1 MKLTR
6 KAVDS
11 VDFEKLRAVV
21 GPSEWF
27 YEKPGK
33 EPHRLLAYLSTLFHG
48 KTIFDIGTHLGDSAL
63 ALSYNPENH
72 VESFDILDKVSP
84 ARKTCGNVSWHLG
97 DLLSPEF
104 RATWARKLLDSPL
117 IYLDVDPHHGVQEFE
132 LVQWLRENH
141 YKGLIVLDD
150 IWYFKPMR
158 NNLWYRI
165 EGKYKADATSIGHW
179 SGTGIVSFREPIE
192 IEGLVDTSNWTLVT
206 GYFDLTVM
214 PDANPAIKARPPS
227 LYLDE
232 HAASTLTLEQ
242 NLLVFCEPKFADKI
256 LAIRPKHLH
265 PRTKIVQMTFDDF
278 PLTRY
283 RDQII
288 SNRGGQ
294 SGCPSDPRNTAS
306 YYLFCMSRYAMLRRA
321 IAENPFGSTHF
332 AWVNICIERMG
343 YQNLAHLHEA
353 LSVQREKFSTCWIE
367 YVPQKTTQS
376 LADNFGPRCVG
387 RTSMCSGFFTG
398 SAKYMQQVC
407 ERIEKLFLTCLE
419 AGYGHADEQLM
430 YLAYWEDPTLF
441 DWYVGDYQQMV
452 TNYAAVYDR
461 PERPLHHLIRHSL
474 EARDFFVCAQ
484 AIDQLTKSIEA
495 GTCTLGPDDTR
506 LLAATRKSLGDQ
518 LAALMAGSVQASPPT
533 PCIDLGPSGPT
544 YAVTSE

>member
-1 MKLTR
+1 MLLTR

-11 VDFEKLRAVV
+11 VDIEKLRDVV
-21 GPSEWF
+21 GASDWF
-27 YEKPGK
+27 YQSPGK
-33 EPHRLLAYLSTLFHG
+33 EPHRLLAYLSTLFDG

-63 ALSYNPENH
+63 ALSYNVTNR
-72 VESFDILDKVSP
+72 VESFDIIDKVS
-84 ARKTCGNVSWHLG
+84 AKRRERNNVGWHIG
-97 DLLSPEF
+97 DLFDPAY
-104 RATWARKLLDSPL
+104 RNPWAAKLLESPL
-117 IYLDVDPHHGVQEFE
+117 IYIDVDPHHGIQEFE
-132 LVQWLRENH
+132 LVQWLREHH
-141 YKGLIVLDD
+141 YKGFIVLDD

-165 EGKYKADATSIGHW
+165 EGACKADATSIGHW
-179 SGTGIVSFREPIE
+179 SGTGIVSFTETIE

-242 NLLVFCEPKFADKI
+242 NLMVFCEPKFADKI

-265 PRTKIVQMTFDDF
+265 ERTKIVQMSFEDF
-278 PLTRY
+278 PLTKY

-288 SNRGGQ
+288 QNRGGS

-306 YYLFCMSRYAMLRRA
+306 YYLFCMSRFAMLQQS
-321 IAENPFGSTHF
+321 IQENPFGSSHF

-343 YQNLAHLHEA
+343 YKNLVHLHEA

-367 YVPQKTTQS
+367 YVSKETTQS
-376 LADNFGPRCVG
+376 LAANFGSRCVG

-398 SAKYMQQVC
+398 SAPYMQEVC
-407 ERIEKLFLTCLE
+407 KRIEAQFLQCLK

-430 YLAYWEDPTLF
+430 YLAYWDNPELF
-441 DWYVGDYQQMV
+441 DWYIGDYQEMV
-452 TNYAAVYDR
+452 TNYAGVYDR
-461 PERPLHHLIRHSL
+461 PERPLHHLIRNSYN
-474 EARDFFVCAQ
+474 AGDYRICAQ
-484 AIDQLTKSIEA
+484 AIEQLTTSIDA
-495 GTCTLGPDDTR
+495 GKCTLGPDDVR
-506 LLAATRKSLGDQ
+506 LLNVAKRNLEAKMT
-518 LAALMAGSVQASPPT
+518 SV
-533 PCIDLGPSGPT
+533 
-544 YAVTSE
+544 